1 MKKMLLVFTLSVL
14 CLPLFLTGCL
24 STEPQKE
31 AETTTA
37 AETTVNNMPVV
48 INNEIENI
56 KNSFSSTSFGGIYIE
71 NNNTVV
77 VNLVENEFNRLSS
90 STEERNGI
98 QIIYKPVKFSLA
110 ELESVKSKLEPFMVE
125 YKIATI
131 DANEVT
137 NKIDIQLY
145 EENPK
150 IELLASKY
158 IDLKYTNISIL
169 PKGYRIEFT

>member
-1 MKKMLLVFTLSVL
+1 MKKLLLVCTISVL
-14 CLPLFLTGCL
+14 CLPLFLTSCL
-24 STEPQKE
+24 SKEPPKE

-37 AETTVNNMPVV
+37 AETTVDNMPIV
-48 INNEIENI
+48 INNEIEKI
-56 KNSFSSTSFGGIYIE
+56 KNSFSSASFGGRYIE
-71 NNNTVV
+71 NNNTIV

-90 STEERNGI
+90 STEKRNGM

-110 ELESVKSKLEPFMVE
+110 ELENFKNKLEPFMAE

-145 EENPK
+145 EENPE
-150 IELLASKY
+150 IELLVSKY

-169 PKGYRIEFT
+169 PEDYRIEFT